1 LRRSKEKH
9 DLGEQRSHLVVTSA
23 TNSRK
28 LKEIEDEILRVLD
41 DENSNEVLS
50 TSVALSNEISKKQK
64 ITQET
69 EWEIDVTRQGYM
81 PVAKH
86 TSVLFFC
93 TMDLGHLDPAY
104 QYSLNWSIL
113 LWRGSGN
120 SCALWR
126 ATCLPRHGLVL
137 RHVPPS
143 SQCES
148 RWIYPTTMR
157 RYKRVYRLV

>member
-113 LWRGSGN
+113 LWRGSETHARCGG
-120 SCALWR
+120 
-126 ATCLPRHGLVL
+126 P
-137 RHVPPS
+137 
-143 SQCES
+143 
-148 RWIYPTTMR
+148 
-157 RYKRVYRLV
+157 RVYLDTGSCCVMYRPARNVSRVGSTQQR